1 MKEVKTMIL
10 KGSAKQEEESN
21 PYTSYS
27 PELTPPD
34 FHIFGPLKDK
44 L

>member
-1 MKEVKTMIL
+1 MKEAKAKIL
-10 KGSAKQEEESN
+10 KSSAKEGEESN

-34 FHIFGPLKDK
+34 FHIFGPLKDT